1 MKDRF
6 TKGRPNTTKTKMSL
20 FTNWIRPHLHS
31 NGDNLD
37 LCVTLW
43 KSHLRPGSIKSILY
57 VAKEAV
63 KQETGVDLDIKE
75 HIAVLGRAQQQKMVQ
90 TLTKKEIGLLT
101 RSCEAS
107 DPELYLALVLAL
119 NTGMR
124 RGEVFGLQW
133 GDIDIMKA
141 TITVQRS
148 YDGPTKSGRS
158 RVIPINFALEKVFLA
173 HPSFLSYNCI
183 ESKRKRN
190 IIPVTFDP
198 GPRLKKACRE
208 AGVTEITFH
217 ALRHSFA
224 TLALEAGR
232 SPKLVSVQLG
242 HASVSTTINLYWN
255 VTGET
260 LDLGFLDE

>member
-20 FTNWIRPHLHS
+20 FNNWVRPHLHS

-75 HIAVLGRAQQQKMVQ
+75 HIAVLGRAQQQKVVQ

-107 DPELYLALVLAL
+107 DPELYLPLIIASQ
-119 NTGMR
+119 TGMR
-124 RGEVFGLQW
+124 RGEVFGLQF
-133 GDIDIMKA
+133 GDVDLLKS

-148 YDGPTKSGRS
+148 YCGPTKSGRS
-158 RVIPINFALEKVFLA
+158 RVIPISFALEKVLLA
-173 HPSFLSYNCI
+173 RMPINTYNCI
-183 ESKRKRN
+183 GAKRLQN
-190 IIPVTFDP
+190 IVPVTFDP

-208 AGVTEITFH
+208 AGVREITFH
-217 ALRHSFA
+217 ALRHTFA

-242 HASVSTTINLYWN
+242 HCSVSTTINQYWN
-255 VTGET
+255 VTGEA
-260 LDLGFLDE
+260 LDLGFLE

>member
-1 MKDRF
+1 MRF
-6 TKGRPNTTKTKMSL
+6 TKGRPNTTKTKESL

-37 LCVTLW
+37 HCVTLW
-43 KSHLRPGSIKSILY
+43 ESHLQPGSIKSILY

-63 KQETGVDLDIKE
+63 KMETGVDLDIRA
-75 HIAVLGRAQQQKMVQ
+75 HVTRLGRSSQQKMVQ
-90 TLTKKEIGLLT
+90 TLSKKEIVALT
-101 RSCEAS
+101 RSCKAS
-107 DPELYLALVLAL
+107 DPELYLALMIASQ
-119 NTGMR
+119 TGMR
-124 RGEVFGLQW
+124 RGEVFGLQY
-133 GDIDIMKA
+133 GDIDILKS

-158 RVIPINFALEKVFLA
+158 RVIPISFALEKVFLA
-173 HPSFLSYNCI
+173 RMPINTYNCI
-183 ESKRKRN
+183 ESRRIEN

-208 AGVTEITFH
+208 AGVREITFH
-217 ALRHSFA
+217 ALRHTFA

-242 HASVSTTINLYWN
+242 HASVSTTINQYWN
-255 VTGET
+255 VTGEA
-260 LDLGFLDE
+260 LDLGFLD

>member
-1 MKDRF
+1 MRF
-6 TKGRPNTTKTKMSL
+6 TKGRPNTTKTKESL
-20 FTNWIRPHLHS
+20 FNNWVRPHLLA
-31 NGDNLD
+31 NGMNLD
-37 LCVTLW
+37 HCVTLW
-43 KSHLRPGSIKSILY
+43 ESHLQPGSIKSILY

-63 KQETGVDLDIKE
+63 KMETGVDLDIRD
-75 HIAVLGRAQQQKMVQ
+75 HISRLGRSQQQKIVE
-90 TLTKKEIGLLT
+90 TLTKKEIVALT
-101 RSCEAS
+101 RSCKAQ

-133 GDIDIMKA
+133 GDIDIMKS

-173 HPSFLSYNCI
+173 HPTFITYN
-183 ESKRKRN
+183 SVGGGKRSQN

-217 ALRHSFA
+217 ALRHTFA

-242 HASVSTTINLYWN
+242 HCSVSTTINQYWN
-255 VTGET
+255 VTGEA
-260 LDLGFLDE
+260 LDLGFLE

>member
-1 MKDRF
+1 MRF
-6 TKGRPNTTKTKMSL
+6 TQGRPNTTKTKQSL
-20 FTNWIRPHLHS
+20 FDNWIEPHLKETGS
-31 NGDNLD
+31 NLD
-37 LCVTLW
+37 ACVKLW
-43 KSHLRPGSIKSILY
+43 ESHLRPGSVKSILY

-63 KQETGVDLDIKE
+63 WERRGITIDISA
-75 HIAVLGRAQQQKMVQ
+75 HIKRLGRSQQQKMVQ
-90 TLTKKEIGLLT
+90 TLTKYELGLLT
-101 RSCEAS
+101 RSCKAS
-107 DPELYLALVLAL
+107 DPELYVALVFAL

-133 GDIDIMKA
+133 GDIDIIKS

-148 YDGPTKSGRS
+148 YDGPTKSGKS
-158 RVIPINFALEKVFLA
+158 RVIPINFALEKVILA
-173 HPSFLSYNCI
+173 QPGFISYNCTG
-183 ESKRKRN
+183 SKRSQN

-208 AGVTEITFH
+208 ARVTEITFH
-217 ALRHSFA
+217 ALRHTFA

-255 VTGET
+255 VTGEA

>member
-1 MKDRF
+1 MKFD
-6 TKGRPNTTKTKMSL
+6 TGRPNTTKTNQSL
-20 FTNWIRPHLHS
+20 FDNWIEPYLTHTGS
-31 NGDNLD
+31 NLD
-37 LCVTLW
+37 KCVKLW
-43 KSHLRPGSIKSILY
+43 EAHLQPGSIKAILY

-63 KQETGVDLDIKE
+63 SRKSGVHLDIKA
-75 HIAVLGRAQQQKMVQ
+75 HIARLGRASQQKIVE
-90 TLTKKEIGLLT
+90 TLTKKEIVALT
-101 RSCEAS
+101 RSCKAS
-107 DPELYLALVLAL
+107 DPGLHLALVIASQ
-119 NTGMR
+119 TGMR

-133 GDIDIMKA
+133 GDIDIMKG

-158 RVIPINFALEKVFLA
+158 RVIPISFALEKVILA
-173 HPSFLSYNCI
+173 HPGFISYNCLQGA
-183 ESKRKRN
+183 RKQN

-208 AGVTEITFH
+208 AGVREITFH
-217 ALRHSFA
+217 ALRHTFA

-242 HASVSTTINLYWN
+242 HAAVSTTINLYWS
-255 VTGET
+255 VTGEA